1 VSTRTQLAGAL
12 LCALLFLPAT
22 PAEAIFRFDEIEPRT
37 YDFNDEYFINIFNYR
52 RRIEHRWHR
61 RDAALVYSVTSGSL
75 RTDELYVDQRAT
87 IRLPWGDNVST
98 HYRFVEW
105 EDYDARYQRNELEL
119 LTRFFRP
126 VGLEPLGNS
135 RGRTPR
141 ADGLFFG
148 GLGVLDADK
157 EFADL
162 GLAAGYRNETWGVR
176 LDAWAPDFF
185 FDGKNKERG
194 EFTSAPYTFELRT
207 WLDLLKG
214 DLKLSAWFQNDL
226 PLRVVLPE
234 RQEGLVFRYRQL
246 RTGLDAA
253 WKYSE
258 DVRFD
263 FELWAERT
271 RKRRRAYD
279 DPDPFGTD
287 KVNREALK
295 IFAQSEFDVEPLW
308 GDGASRD
315 ADVVMFGAHVHLL
328 NEITRHPLLTDQT
341 ETIRRQESYLEIGYV
356 LALPSFDDH
365 VGFGFRASL
374 IGGMLSW
381 RDVRPRLFKHRV
393 TEKLLAKLSL
403 GLEVDAFDDL
413 GLGFFQLTFRLDD
426 QTFGGFNVHVM
437 MRF

>member
-1 VSTRTQLAGAL
+1 M
-12 LCALLFLPAT
+12 LCALLFVPAA
-22 PAEAIFRFDEIEPRT
+22 PAEAIFRFDEIEPRS

-52 RRIEHRWHR
+52 RRITHRWHR
-61 RDAALVYSVTSGSL
+61 RDAALGYSITSGSL
-75 RTDELYVDQRAT
+75 NTSELYVDQRAT

-98 HYRFVEW
+98 EYRFIEW
-105 EDYDARYQRNELEL
+105 EDYDAHYQRNELEL
-119 LTRFFRP
+119 LLRFFRP
-126 VGLEPLGNS
+126 IGLEPLGNS

-162 GLAAGYRNETWGVR
+162 GVSGGYRDETWGVR

-185 FDGKNKERG
+185 FNGKNEERG
-194 EFTSAPYTFELRT
+194 EYTSGPYTFEVRT
-207 WLDLLKG
+207 WLDLLEG
-214 DLKLSAWFQNDL
+214 DLKLSAWFQDDL
-226 PLRVVLPE
+226 PLRVILPE
-234 RQEGLVFRYRQL
+234 RQAGLTFRYRQL
-246 RTGLDAA
+246 RTGLDLS
-253 WKYSE
+253 WKADE
-258 DVRFD
+258 DVRFE

-271 RKRRRAYD
+271 RKRRRARN

-287 KVNREALK
+287 DVNREAIK
-295 IFAQSEFDVEPLW
+295 IFAQGEFDVDPLW

-315 ADVVMFGAHVHLL
+315 ADVVMLGAHLHLL
-328 NEITRHPLLTDQT
+328 NEITKHPLLVGQT
-341 ETIRRQESYLEIGYV
+341 ETIRRQESYIEIGYV
-356 LALPSFDDH
+356 LALPSFDDDVH
-365 VGFGFRASL
+365 FGVRGSL

-403 GLEVDAFDDL
+403 GLEVDVLDEL
-413 GLGFFQLTFRLDD
+413 GVGFFQLTYRVDD
-426 QTFGGFNVHVM
+426 LTFGGFNVQVM